1 MDFEMNQDEKMF
13 RIGVIMVIAMVA
25 INVALQVCYRAQ
37 NSERK
42 RVRRDIVQTQ
52 QDIAVAQA
60 KFASLVR
67 PESLRNLVS
76 GVVPHAEVISF
87 HKSVEIRD
95 LPDRIIEK

>member
-1 MDFEMNQDEKMF
+1 MNEDEKMF
-13 RIGVIMVIAMVA
+13 RIGVVLIVAMFI

-42 RVRRDIVQTQ
+42 SVRRSIVQTQ

-87 HKSVEIRD
+87 NKSIEIRD
-95 LPDRIIEK
+95 LPDRITEK

>member
-1 MDFEMNQDEKMF
+1 MGYKMNQDEKMF
-13 RIGVIMVIAMVA
+13 RIGVIMVVVMVA

-76 GVVPHAEVISF
+76 GVVPRAEVISF
-87 HKSVEIRD
+87 NKSIEIRD
-95 LPDRIIEK
+95 LPNRITEK

>member
-1 MDFEMNQDEKMF
+1 MNEDEKMF
-13 RIGVIMVIAMVA
+13 RVGVVMVVITVA

-37 NSERK
+37 NNERK

-76 GVVPHAEVISF
+76 GVAPRAEAISF
-87 HKSVEIRD
+87 NKSVEIRD
-95 LPDRIIEK
+95 LPDKITEK

>member
-1 MDFEMNQDEKMF
+1 MNEDEKMF
-13 RIGVIMVIAMVA
+13 RVGVVMVVIMVA

-37 NSERK
+37 NNERK
-42 RVRRDIVQTQ
+42 PVRRDIVQTQ

-76 GVVPHAEVISF
+76 GVAPRAEEISF
-87 HKSVEIRD
+87 NKSVEILD
-95 LPDRIIEK
+95 LPDKITEK